1 MTVSEIDGLLFDLDG
16 VLYVGDAAIPGA
28 ANAIAQIQARGLPR
42 LFVTNTT
49 TQSRAQL
56 AAKLQAMDLPIAA
69 DEILTTPHAARLYL
83 KHRGYRSC
91 HFLVADAVKDEFA
104 DFNADD
110 QRPDA
115 VVIGDIGAAW
125 NYAIL
130 NQVFEMAMAG
140 AELIA
145 LHKGKFWQTADG
157 LKMDIGAFVTGLE
170 YATGKTAA
178 IMGKPAP
185 AFFALALRQLGLPA
199 SRVAMIG
206 DDIDSD
212 VGGAQRAG
220 LQGILVKTGKYR
232 EAYALASTI
241 QPDLLLDSVAELP
254 KHLEP

>member
-28 ANAIAQIQARGLPR
+28 AAALAHIQSLGLPR
-42 LFVTNTT
+42 RFVTNTT

-56 AAKLQAMDLPIAA
+56 AAKLQAIDLPITA

-104 DFNADD
+104 EFNAAT
-110 QRPDA
+110 QQPDA
-115 VVIGDIGAAW
+115 VVIGDIGSAW
-125 NYAIL
+125 NYDIL
-130 NQVFEMAMAG
+130 NRVFEMAMAG

-157 LKMDIGAFVTGLE
+157 LRMDIGAFVTGLE

-178 IMGKPAP
+178 VMGKPSP

-199 SRVAMIG
+199 SRIAMIG

-232 EAYALASTI
+232 EAYTLASSV
-241 QPDLLLDSVAELP
+241 QPDLILDSVAELP
-254 KHLEP
+254 RHLGR